1 MIIVIATAEIGV
13 RVATPRLAE
22 PLRYFSGRSQT
33 VVNDM
38 NVLKANGIRSRV
50 TFVGTSMVRR
60 DVDAAR
66 VEKELKWPD
75 TSVHNVALPGAQ
87 TTVVQRW
94 LLEEVVPRLRP
105 NVVVWGVSTLDFN
118 SGRPD
123 HPIDQ
128 YNAARASQ
136 DDFFGRL
143 DRIMENSALSEHRD
157 ALRDPYELKAA
168 AQDNATHYKERKAL
182 KARASWRLEY
192 DSKTP
197 AQLKKMKANHLI
209 TVRDKQ
215 LRNFQ
220 VGADELTAFRDTIK
234 ELQSRGIKVVV
245 VIMPVPSDYLP
256 LHPRGEQQ
264 FIEWQRQIT
273 DEAQALNATV
283 IDNLVRSMA
292 DADFRDYEHLWPKPA
307 RENFTP
313 KLAKQLSELPWW
325 KSVFPK

>member
-1 MIIVIATAEIGV
+1 MIVVIAVAELGV
-13 RVATPRLAE
+13 RVAAPRLAE
-22 PLRYFSGRSQT
+22 PQRYFSGRSQT

-38 NVLKANGIRSRV
+38 NVLTANGILSRV

-66 VEKELKWPD
+66 VEKELNWPD

-87 TTVVQRW
+87 TTVVKRW
-94 LLEEVVPRLRP
+94 MLEEVVPRLKP
-105 NVVVWGVSTLDFN
+105 KVVVWGVSTLDFN

-123 HPIDQ
+123 HPIDL
-128 YNAARASQ
+128 YNASRASQ

-168 AQDNATHYKERKAL
+168 VQGNATHFMERKAL

-192 DSKTP
+192 DGKTP
-197 AQLKKMKANHLI
+197 AQLKKMKASHLL

-215 LRNFQ
+215 LLNFK
-220 VGADELTAFRDTIK
+220 VGTDEFKAFSDTIT
-234 ELQSRGIKVVV
+234 ELQAQDIKVVI

-264 FIEWQRQIT
+264 FLEWQQQIT
-273 DEAQALNATV
+273 AEARRLDATV
-283 IDNLVRSMA
+283 IDNLVRSMP
-292 DADFRDYEHLWPKPA
+292 DAAFRDYEHLWPEPA
-307 RENFTP
+307 RGVFTP
-313 KLAKQLSELPWW
+313 KLTKQLSELPWW
-325 KSVFPK
+325 NSVFEQ